1 MVMTYD
7 IHTAAWRRVGA
18 IITSY
23 RPATGRKPISHPPA
37 EAGVA
42 RGTVTPSVIV
52 TTIIN
57 TTTITLAMRGLGSNS
72 FLDIT
77 RC

>member
-1 MVMTYD
+1 MTYD
-7 IHTAAWRRVGA
+7 IHTAAGRRVGA

-52 TTIIN
+52 TTII
-57 TTTITLAMRGLGSNS
+57 TIIILCLP
-72 FLDIT
+72 
-77 RC
+77 

>member
-1 MVMTYD
+1 MTYD
-7 IHTAAWRRVGA
+7 IHTAAGKRVGA

-42 RGTVTPSVIV
+42 RGTVTPSVILV
-52 TTIIN
+52 TTI
-57 TTTITLAMRGLGSNS
+57 TTIIILCLP
-72 FLDIT
+72 
-77 RC
+77 